1 MFVWFDFGGVLS
13 PPLQVLFDT
22 FRDRTGVSRE
32 RLWAAMTAAD
42 AELGLPPLASVELA
56 VRTEAEWGA
65 RLRHHL
71 AAADPGLDLSR
82 ARLEEFG
89 AQWFAGIEPNHL
101 MIATL
106 RHLRDN
112 GVPVGILTNNVL
124 EWGPHWKRMVGCAG
138 EVDALVDSCEIGARK
153 PQPEIF
159 AIAEKTSAGTGPFLL
174 VDDVA
179 ENCAAA
185 RNAGWLA
192 IHFRDNVQVCR
203 ELFRHTGVPGI
214 V

>member
-71 AAADPGLDLSR
+71 AAADPGLDLS
-82 ARLEEFG
+82 ARG
-89 AQWFAGIEPNHL
+89 W
-101 MIATL
+101 
-106 RHLRDN
+106 RSS
-112 GVPVGILTNNVL
+112 
-124 EWGPHWKRMVGCAG
+124 GPSG
-138 EVDALVDSCEIGARK
+138 S
-153 PQPEIF
+153 
-159 AIAEKTSAGTGPFLL
+159 
-174 VDDVA
+174 
-179 ENCAAA
+179 
-185 RNAGWLA
+185 
-192 IHFRDNVQVCR
+192 
-203 ELFRHTGVPGI
+203 PGSSPTT
-214 V
+214 